1 MVRLAHL
8 SDIHISAVPLGWR
21 KRDWLNKRFTSWLNL
36 RFGRQQ
42 RFARADEVASRLM
55 DELPERGIDHII
67 FSGDATALGFES
79 EFRRAAEILRVG
91 STASPGIAV
100 PGNHDYI
107 TGGVAASGLFERFFE
122 PWQAGVRIDEQ
133 QYPFAQRVGPV
144 WLVGVNAAT
153 GNWIP
158 WDAAG
163 TVGPLQRERLRRLL
177 ARLDPGPR
185 FLVIHYPI
193 RLASGENEPRRHG
206 LLDLSAVL
214 DIAQAGGVCLWL
226 HGHRHTP
233 YVIDRPAWSPFPAIC
248 AGSGT
253 QSGIWSY
260 NEYTIDDATLKAVR
274 RTFDPATNGFRDA
287 EEFQIKLAAST

>member
-1 MVRLAHL
+1 MIRLAHL

-42 RFARADEVASRLM
+42 RFARADEVATRLM
-55 DELPERGIDHII
+55 HDLRQRDIDHII

-79 EFRRAAEILRVG
+79 EFRQAAEIMQVG
-91 STASPGIAV
+91 VTSIPALAV

-107 TGGVAASGLFERFFE
+107 TREVAASGLFERFFE
-122 PWQAGVRIDEQ
+122 PWQSGIRIDVHR
-133 QYPFAQRVGPV
+133 YPFAQRAGPV

-163 TVGPLQRERLRRLL
+163 TVGPLQRERLRLL
-177 ARLDPGPR
+177 LRQLESGPR
-185 FLVIHYPI
+185 FLVIHYPV
-193 RLASGENEPRRHG
+193 RLAGGENEPRRHG
-206 LLDLSAVL
+206 LRDLSDVL
-214 DIAQAGGVCLWL
+214 EIARAGGVRLWL
-226 HGHRHTP
+226 HGHRHSP
-233 YVIDRPAWSPFPAIC
+233 YFFDQPAWAPFPAIC

-253 QSGIWSY
+253 QTGIWSY
-260 NEYTIDDATLKAVR
+260 NEYTVGETILKAVR
-274 RTFDPATNGFRDA
+274 RSFDPAANRFRDA
-287 EEFQIKLAAST
+287 ETFEVRLPAGT